1 MKKQQSGFTLIELM
15 IVVAIIGILAA
26 IAIPSY
32 MDYINKAKATE
43 VFNSLGMPKATVA
56 EFFTV
61 NGEMPQ
67 LTELGISFGA
77 LSVASYV
84 GSVAYT
90 RTSSTVAE
98 IRASGALDVSALSL
112 KLVGTGQAGG
122 GVNWVCSPTA
132 GTTLAP
138 SSCR

>member
-43 VFNSLGMPKATVA
+43 VFNSLGMPKATVS

-112 KLVGTGQAGG
+112 ELVGTGQAGG
-122 GVNWVCSPTA
+122 GVNWVCSATA